1 MAARAALHTYL
12 RVALDELADPPALA
26 FQCGVDASPKLGT
39 IGNTGVALFLAGAV
53 ARGVARRDRKRFAD
67 WIDRARTV
75 YDRHL
80 RNEITTVKKVAVW
93 SRRSLSREDK
103 DAFETS
109 LHVGDRRH
117 IGYLPRDRAHLPPAM
132 QVGYV
137 AGLAGFDLEMGG
149 GGPYL
154 TVAIGE
160 AIRHALAAARD
171 ARAFVAELDRVIVRE
186 ELRVMLAERGHAYA
200 PDVEACLW
208 RAASNRKVTHLLGRL
223 ASGEL
228 VLTFKI
234 GTRWRVFTGPRDEVL
249 ATIPDEHFESAVDMI
264 NSLPDPPRR

>member
-12 RVALDELADPPALA
+12 RVALDRLPDPPALA
-26 FQCGVDASPKLGT
+26 FQCGIDASPKLGT
-39 IGNTGVALFLAGAV
+39 IGNTGVALFLADAV
-53 ARGVARRDRKRFAD
+53 AHSVARRDRTRFAD
-67 WIDRARTV
+67 WIGRARTV
-75 YDRHL
+75 YDHHL
-80 RNEITTVKKVAVW
+80 RNEVTVVKKVAVW
-93 SRRSLSREDK
+93 RRRSLSRDDK
-103 DAFETS
+103 DAFERA

-117 IGYLPRDRAHLPPAM
+117 IAYLPRDRAALPVLL

-137 AGLAGFDLEMGG
+137 AGLAAFDLEMGG

-154 TVAIGE
+154 TVAISE
-160 AIRHALAAARD
+160 AIQHVLAGARD

-186 ELRVMLAERGHAYA
+186 ELRVMLADRGHASA

-208 RAASNRKVTHLLGRL
+208 RAATDRKVTHLLGRL

-228 VLTFKI
+228 VLTFKV

-249 ATIPDEHFESAVDMI
+249 ATIPDEHFERAVDTV
-264 NSLPDPPRR
+264 NSLPDLPKK